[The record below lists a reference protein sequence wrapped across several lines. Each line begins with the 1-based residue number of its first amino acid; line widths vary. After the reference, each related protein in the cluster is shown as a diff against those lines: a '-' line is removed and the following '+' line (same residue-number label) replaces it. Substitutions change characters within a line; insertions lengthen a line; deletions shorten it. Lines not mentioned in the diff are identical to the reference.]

1 MSKMISTMMIAV
13 VNPEKNKMTNDS
25 TTPILLSSV
34 DFVVDSVL
42 PKMHNNK

>member
-1 MSKMISTMMIAV
+1 MNKMISTMMIAV

-25 TTPILLSSV
+25 TNPILLLSV

-42 PKMHNNK
+42 PK